1 MYRSRLHASS
11 SATFCSSEVED
22 LRGLALCRHQNH
34 STEVQ
39 NPTQTHCAPTVSQG
53 HTQQLRTRGAR
64 TA

>member
-39 NPTQTHCAPTVSQG
+39 NPCKTPLRPTVPP
-53 HTQQLRTRGAR
+53 L
-64 TA
+64 